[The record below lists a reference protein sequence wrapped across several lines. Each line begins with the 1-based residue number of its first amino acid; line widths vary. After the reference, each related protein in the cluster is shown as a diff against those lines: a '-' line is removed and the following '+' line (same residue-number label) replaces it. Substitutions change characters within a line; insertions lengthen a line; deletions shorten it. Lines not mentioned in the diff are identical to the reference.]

1 MTTPPDASEPHA
13 EFKRAPLPERL
24 CNLGRLLDTMEQRGM
39 DGLVAYLRPNV
50 LYLSGFA
57 PPASASVHET
67 NGYAA
72 VVISRHEPEHPVI
85 VLAEFDLAH
94 FLGQPSWVTDARP
107 YATLLTPFDV
117 VWSALD
123 PFVPA
128 AVLKTDRGQAARG
141 HYATSLVEGIR
152 RAMQD
157 LGLARATVGFDD
169 LRFAT
174 AVAAPGV
181 RVVDAYGAL
190 K

>member
-1 MTTPPDASEPHA
+1 
-13 EFKRAPLPERL
+13 
-24 CNLGRLLDTMEQRGM
+24 M
-39 DGLVAYLRPNV
+39 DGLVSYLRPNV

>member
-1 MTTPPDASEPHA
+1 
-13 EFKRAPLPERL
+13 
-24 CNLGRLLDTMEQRGM
+24 M
-39 DGLVAYLRPNV
+39 DGVVSYLRPNV
-50 LYLSGFA
+50 LYLSGFG

-72 VVISRHEPEHPVI
+72 VVISRHEPQHPII

-141 HYATSLVEGIR
+141 HYATSLV
-152 RAMQD
+152 
-157 LGLARATVGFDD
+157 
-169 LRFAT
+169 
-174 AVAAPGV
+174 
-181 RVVDAYGAL
+181 
-190 K
+190 